1 MLEIFDS
8 FRGGRRA
15 VCNSVEGRDGRGIG
29 QRFFPLFTPKN
40 PMIWGGKPNE
50 AQYLGV
56 KEGNVF
62 QSCLREIGKLSKLHD
77 WVQ

>member
-1 MLEIFDS
+1 
-8 FRGGRRA
+8 
-15 VCNSVEGRDGRGIG
+15 
-29 QRFFPLFTPKN
+29 
-40 PMIWGGKPNE
+40 MIWGGKPNE